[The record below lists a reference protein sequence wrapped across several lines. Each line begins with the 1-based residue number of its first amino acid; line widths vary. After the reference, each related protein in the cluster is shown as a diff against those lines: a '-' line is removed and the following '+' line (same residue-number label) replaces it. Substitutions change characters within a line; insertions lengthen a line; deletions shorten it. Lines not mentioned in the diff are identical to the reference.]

1 MRNRRPARA
10 VLLLLVPI
18 ASVACVDVGDPA
30 ADTIAIV
37 DTEVPTTVLDVG
49 FLDVIGL
56 SYCEVIAEVAPDVR
70 VWADP
75 GADFGDPSSTR
86 NTYVGALRSFD
97 AIAQVAPESVRAQS
111 ELLRRTLDDVV
122 RSALETDW
130 DVTEIRASAGGGVDA
145 DEVATALGDLR
156 RDALEQCGINLVE
169 TEDPT
174 AGSPDET
181 PQERIRR
188 VLLDLFP
195 DLDDRKIDCLEPRL
209 PLDFD
214 PTSEFF
220 DPEIVTDAFAG
231 CRIDLADPGA
241 PTSAP
246 PRPFVGP
253 RPTTPTVTT
262 VPAFT
267 VPEVEPPSASDGAE
281 ES

>member
-1 MRNRRPARA
+1 MRNRLLTRS
-10 VLLLLVPI
+10 VLLLVVLI
-18 ASVACVDVGDPA
+18 GTAACVDVGDPA

-37 DTEVPTTVLDVG
+37 DTEVPTTMLDVG
-49 FLDVIGL
+49 FLDVVGL

-75 GADFGDPSSTR
+75 GSDFGDPSSTR
-86 NTYVGALRSFD
+86 NAYVGALRSFD
-97 AIAQVAPESVRAQS
+97 AIAQVAPETVRVQS

-122 RSALETDW
+122 RSALETGW
-130 DVTEIRASAGGGVDA
+130 DVTEIRSSAGGRVDA

-169 TEDPT
+169 PEEPT
-174 AGSPDET
+174 AGPLDET

-195 DLDDRKIDCLEPRL
+195 DLDDRKLDCLEPRL

-214 PTSEFF
+214 PASEFL
-220 DPEIVTDAFAG
+220 DPKTVTDAFAG

-253 RPTTPTVTT
+253 RPTTPVVAT
-262 VPAFT
+262 VPTFT
-267 VPEVEPPSASDGAE
+267 VPEVEPPSASGGVE